1 MGINAIKLMSWVS
14 IILWVAMK
22 TLGNGGDSE
31 SEREGTWV
39 MRGVLIRT
47 CPCLCLAEESKHGNW
62 HQCLCLEA
70 CFSS

>member
-39 MRGVLIRT
+39 MRG
-47 CPCLCLAEESKHGNW
+47 GFN
-62 HQCLCLEA
+62 
-70 CFSS
+70 